1 MDTNEA
7 PVDAT
12 EPKTPEQKPDG
23 DFKSPESKAA
33 VLADLHAER
42 EARKELQKQVES
54 LTGSVGILDEL
65 RKALAPQGSTPD
77 PQADL
82 AAQVADMRRQLDAAA
97 AEKQQNQLAA
107 SVAAEIGVTNAADVA
122 LIAAQRDEGAMRSL
136 ADRLKGATPAGT
148 PKPDP
153 SAGHSGDP
161 KPSTL
166 AAAINQHYGT

>member
-1 MDTNEA
+1 METHMDTNEA

-65 RKALAPQGSTPD
+65 RKVLAPQGSAPD

-82 AAQVADMRRQLDAAA
+82 AAQVADMRRQLEAAA
-97 AEKQQNQLAA
+97 AEKQ
-107 SVAAEIGVTNAADVA
+107 
-122 LIAAQRDEGAMRSL
+122 
-136 ADRLKGATPAGT
+136 
-148 PKPDP
+148 
-153 SAGHSGDP
+153 
-161 KPSTL
+161 
-166 AAAINQHYGT
+166 